1 MGERGNIVIV
11 QGADEGKTP
20 IYFYTHWKGY
30 KLPEIVRSA
39 FKKAISERRL
49 DDSAYLNR
57 IVFCELV
64 GEKDFNATTSYGI
77 SQYICDNNYNL
88 LVIDHDVEKVYF
100 TTEGGTRI
108 PALGEYTYKEF
119 AELTDEQIKKLTDD
133 ED

>member
-30 KLPEIVRSA
+30 KLPEIVQSA
-39 FKKAISERRL
+39 FKKAIREHRL
-49 DDSAYLNR
+49 GDSAYLNR

-64 GEKDFNATTSYGI
+64 GEKEFNETTGYGI

-100 TTEGGTRI
+100 TEEDGTRI

-119 AELTDEQIKKLTDD
+119 VELTDEQIKKLTDG

>member
-39 FKKAISERRL
+39 FQKGKGRL

-64 GEKDFNATTSYGI
+64 GEKEFNETTGYGI

-108 PALGEYTYKEF
+108 PALGEYTYTEF
-119 AELTDEQIKKLTDD
+119 AELTDEQIKQLTDD